1 MSDVAGMLEDDE
13 HMRSSYRL
21 REVASWL
28 RLPYDEQRKPKRHTT
43 ARAHDTARF
52 GGELWLLRVPAD
64 LDLNLLNGASF
75 VDADLDGETEIT
87 LAPDVARSAVQIDNQ
102 DGAASTRLVLS
113 ARPQEVTQAFKCAF
127 PSVLRVRDAVDDG
140 DDNDGGDAAAGNVRT
155 INHLKFGAAFDRAF
169 TVHRWSAPVSQTTTL
184 NPVYDD
190 AFLDNRARVQPVE
203 ASALKHKFL
212 PIGASTA
219 TNVVAERDSRRT
231 TKESSSS
238 TATTAATTEK
248 EKKKERKKEKK
259 QHRESEESH
268 KSKKSTTSSSSSKH
282 KK

>member
-43 ARAHDTARF
+43 ARAHDTTRF

-75 VDADLDGETEIT
+75 VDADLDGETEIQ
-87 LAPDVARSAVQIDNQ
+87 LAPDVARSAVQIDQ
-102 DGAASTRLVLS
+102 DGAASTHLVLS

-140 DDNDGGDAAAGNVRT
+140 DDNDGGDAAAAAGNVRT

-219 TNVVAERDSRRT
+219 TTTAVVAERDSRRT
-231 TKESSSS
+231 KESSSS
-238 TATTAATTEK
+238 AAEK

-268 KSKKSTTSSSSSKH
+268 KSKKSTSTSSSKH